1 MKAEKGSWE
10 KKLVADRGWFTKFKE
25 KSHLCN
31 TKVQDEVVSTDVE
44 VAASYPENLAKMTN
58 ESGSTKQ
65 QIILVDKTGPYGKK
79 MSSGIFKAREEKSV
93 PGS

>member
-1 MKAEKGSWE
+1 MRF
-10 KKLVADRGWFTKFKE
+10 KKR
-25 KSHLCN
+25 SCIYS
-31 TKVQDEVVSTDVE
+31 TKVQGDAARAGVE
-44 VAASYPENLAKMTN
+44 ATASYPENLAKMTN
-58 ESGSTKQ
+58 EGGSTKQ

>member
-1 MKAEKGSWE
+1 
-10 KKLVADRGWFTKFKE
+10 
-25 KSHLCN
+25 
-31 TKVQDEVVSTDVE
+31 
-44 VAASYPENLAKMTN
+44 MTN
-58 ESGSTKQ
+58 EGGSTKQ